1 MGACGHLGSPA
12 VTNDVGYAAYD
23 IVSPVL
29 LPDAASSEKKPVAT
43 YVSLWACQLLNPKIK
58 REVSMKPIYSS
69 KKPGGYLLALF
80 LLFGIAM
87 ISGTTAQAQYPW
99 GWGQD
104 RQDRNRDRDDRN
116 RRRRDRDRDNDRD
129 RDRDDRYR
137 RVDRYSRNNG
147 GYYGNGGYDPY
158 GRNGGYG
165 NTYQVAQQQGYSYG
179 LNTGASDAQRGQ
191 SFDPQRS
198 HYYRN
203 ANDGYNSRYG
213 NRGQYQQAFRQGFL
227 QGYREGYQRYGYD
240 RGRNNGRSR
249 NGSWF
254 PW

>member
-1 MGACGHLGSPA
+1 MSDMLHTISCHLFYYL
-12 VTNDVGYAAYD
+12 TRLFLKKNRAATH
-23 IVSPVL
+23 L
-29 LPDAASSEKKPVAT
+29 FLGMPVAT
-43 YVSLWACQLLNPKIK
+43 LPIT
-58 REVSMKPIYSS
+58 REVSMNAIYSS
-69 KKPGGYLLALF
+69 KKPSGYLLALF

-116 RRRRDRDRDNDRD
+116 RRRHDRDRD
-129 RDRDDRYR
+129 RDRDDDEDRNRDDRYR
-137 RVDRYSRNNG
+137 RDDRYDRSNR
-147 GYYGNGGYDPY
+147 GYDPYGYDPYDRNGGYDPY

-165 NTYQVAQQQGYSYG
+165 NSYQIAQQQGYSYG

-191 SFDPQRS
+191 SYDPQRS

-227 QGYREGYQRYGYD
+227 QGYREGYQRYGYG

>member
-1 MGACGHLGSPA
+1 MGM
-12 VTNDVGYAAYD
+12 
-23 IVSPVL
+23 
-29 LPDAASSEKKPVAT
+29 PVAKSQIT
-43 YVSLWACQLLNPKIK
+43 
-58 REVSMKPIYSS
+58 REVNMKPIYSS
-69 KKPGGYLLALF
+69 KKLSGYLLALF

-116 RRRRDRDRDNDRD
+116 RRRRDRDRNDD
-129 RDRDDRYR
+129 RGRDDRYR
-137 RVDRYSRNNG
+137 RDDRYGRNNG
-147 GYYGNGGYDPY
+147 GYDQYGGY

-191 SFDPQRS
+191 NYDPQRS

-203 ANDGYNSRYG
+203 ANDGYNSRDG